1 MSLVAEKQTAVF
13 DLAQIRRGDLLYG
26 RHCTWDKGKSGF
38 VTSATEN
45 QLTVQY
51 FPGIG
56 NVTNHFIIYISE
68 VVNGEWEIRWSADMT
83 EIKEFGI
90 EADGSQQETEGVEG
104 DDTGGI
110 DS

>member
-56 NVTNHFIIYISE
+56 NVTNHFIIYE
-68 VVNGEWEIRWSADMT
+68 
-83 EIKEFGI
+83 
-90 EADGSQQETEGVEG
+90 
-104 DDTGGI
+104 
-110 DS
+110 

>member
-13 DLAQIRRGDLLYG
+13 DLAQIRRGDLSYG

-68 VVNGEWEIRWSADMT
+68 VVNGEWEIRWSANMKEIHEYGIKT
-83 EIKEFGI
+83 EEKEP
-90 EADGSQQETEGVEG
+90 EAEGGG
-104 DDTGGI
+104 DNVAGRTDI
-110 DS
+110 

>member
-51 FPGIG
+51 FPGSG

-68 VVNGEWEIRWSADMT
+68 VVNGEWEIRWSANMKEIHEYGIKT
-83 EIKEFGI
+83 EEKEP
-90 EADGSQQETEGVEG
+90 EAEGGG
-104 DDTGGI
+104 DNVAGRTDI
-110 DS
+110 

>member
-13 DLAQIRRGDLLYG
+13 DLTQIRRGDLLYG
-26 RHCTWDKGKSGF
+26 RHQTWSEGKAGF

-45 QLTVQY
+45 KLTVQY

-68 VVNGEWEIRWSADMT
+68 AVNGEWEIRWSANMKEIYEYGIKT
-83 EIKEFGI
+83 EEKEPEEEGGGGNAAGG
-90 EADGSQQETEGVEG
+90 AD
-104 DDTGGI
+104 I
-110 DS
+110 

>member
-68 VVNGEWEIRWSADMT
+68 VVNGEWEIRWSANMKEIYEYGIKT
-83 EIKEFGI
+83 EEKEP
-90 EADGSQQETEGVEG
+90 EAEGGG
-104 DDTGGI
+104 DNVAGRTDI
-110 DS
+110 